1 MWTSEG
7 KERAAEAKMVF
18 SKCQGIVNEKEMW
31 EPQRKGQISEASL
44 RPHWGQSQK
53 RFKGP
58 VTIMEGEENAKSK
71 QQWFCDF
78 IEGEGSSKVRKLE
91 SDPWWR
97 GKETKSDKNL
107 QWQIMEGGGGGQ
119 TKMEKWSHTLGQGS
133 RGVMRAAGVYL
144 YLMQKNCTLFKNPP
158 MLAHGGL
165 ETFENF
171 PRCFF
176 DKVDRG
182 GKSCWWWKMEMSELY
197 LKFPR

>member
-1 MWTSEG
+1 MWTSEE

-18 SKCQGIVNEKEMW
+18 SKCQGIVNEIEMW

-44 RPHWGQSQK
+44 RSHWDQSQK

-144 YLMQKNCTLFKNPP
+144 YLMQKNCTLFKEKSTN
-158 MLAHGGL
+158 AGARRFR
-165 ETFENF
+165 TF
-171 PRCFF
+171 
-176 DKVDRG
+176 
-182 GKSCWWWKMEMSELY
+182 WKLPSVFLWQG
-197 LKFPR
+197 RQGR